1 MTKNEII
8 KSQRKRIKELKTKL
22 KNAIKLPI
30 CIEDDV
36 YTIKDN
42 IVNLEQLVRI
52 EIWEDFAILTLS
64 SGKKISVDFEYG
76 NYTRNVEEMKPHNE
90 DFEFFFNVDDLKKR
104 TKGDKKIK
112 FRGANW
118 DYILEEKMVEIEEER
133 K

>member
-8 KSQRKRIKELKTKL
+8 EAQRKLIKELKMKL
-22 KNAIKLPI
+22 DNTIKLPV

-42 IVNLEQLVRI
+42 IVNLEQLVHV

-64 SGKKISVDFEYG
+64 SGKKISVDFECG
-76 NYTRNVEEMKPHNE
+76 NYTRNVEEMKPYKE
-90 DFEFFFNVDDLKKR
+90 DFEFFFNVEDLKKR

-118 DYILEEKMVEIEEER
+118 DYILEEKMAGIEEER